1 MAVKRTDNTFSP
13 GQRVTIVE
21 LDPSDAKHG
30 LTVGMSGTVD
40 GITSADNVRVV
51 IDGFTPREGNPNVVG
66 NSVVF
71 FRSQLEHEKP
81 KLKED
86 IVRVL
91 RVIEYVG
98 PRERVEQVV
107 AKSIHGEKDAGRG
120 LMIRASTVGAYPEI
134 LERCVGVETSKW
146 GDN

>member
-1 MAVKRTDNTFSP
+1 MGEYTFKH
-13 GQRVTIVE
+13 GQRVTVTR
-21 LDPSDAKHG
+21 LDCGDENLG
-30 LTVGMSGTVD
+30 LSVGMSGTVT
-40 GITSADNVRVV
+40 GLTSVDNILVA
-51 IDGFTPREGNPNVVG
+51 IDGLTPPAGATNVEGG
-66 NSVVF
+66 SIVF
-71 FRSQLEHEKP
+71 FSTQLVPEAPKP
-81 KLKED
+81 KED

-120 LMIRASTVGAYPEI
+120 LVIRASTVGAYPEI
-134 LERCVGVETSKW
+134 LERCVGVETNAW